1 MTNSGIGERR
11 GKKTF
16 ETPLRDH
23 PDLSTMTDDDGSHL
37 PELAH
42 MLPGTPERPL
52 RLLMTQLMLD
62 VADIESHPVI
72 RRRN

>member
-1 MTNSGIGERR
+1 
-11 GKKTF
+11 
-16 ETPLRDH
+16 
-23 PDLSTMTDDDGSHL
+23 MTDDDGSHL
-37 PELAH
+37 PKLAH
-42 MLPGTPERPL
+42 MLPGTLERPL